1 MLRVSDCAGLVDD
14 SRVAPSP
21 VLPSASSNDVGALNG
36 LISQL
41 NTGPTCAPAELLHH
55 TSFGAQFWRAWRCN
69 LTHGLAERNKSAFL
83 MPGRPILQR
92 ARQDSNLRP
101 PV

>member
-14 SRVAPSP
+14 SRVAPFP

-55 TSFGAQFWRAWRCN
+55 TGSACRTPLPGLCLKKAPLTRPTTARWGRSFGALGGA
-69 LTHGLAERNKSAFL
+69 
-83 MPGRPILQR
+83 I
-92 ARQDSNLRP
+92 
-101 PV
+101 